1 MKNVFISERLAQELP
16 EWVPYLL
23 WYAVADHWETHG
35 EQQVF
40 GLIREH
46 GMQRIRHA
54 QEFPPYENMVEFP
67 CPEAVDTAIVVRI
80 SKVKT
85 VMMLAEE
92 ESNGHN

>member
-1 MKNVFISERLAQELP
+1 MKHVFISERLAQELP

-23 WYAVADHWETHG
+23 WYTISEHWDTHG
-35 EQQVF
+35 ERQVF
-40 GLIREH
+40 ELTYERD
-46 GMQRIRHA
+46 MQRIRHA

-92 ESNGHN
+92 ENNGHN